1 MKTPSRY
8 FQAPKL
14 VLATGLALVMG
25 LLKAC
30 SSVGD
35 ATSAAPAAP
44 AAVAPAVLLIGN
56 TRGNHVVSIDRTTSA
71 YINDFIAPR
80 RGRLGLQHYQQS
92 AGSNH

>member
-1 MKTPSRY
+1 MIFMKTPSRY

-35 ATSAAPAAP
+35 ATSAAPAA
-44 AAVAPAVLLIGN
+44 VAPAVLLIGN
-56 TRGNHVVSIDRTTSA
+56 TRGNHVFSIDRTTSA

-80 RGRLGLQHYQQS
+80 RGRLG
-92 AGSNH
+92 GTR